1 MPQLPEMVKVLLLGR
16 VNFEGSNAFGFSAIS
31 RVSKNVYL
39 TGGFGTGL
47 GKGTVGGR
55 AGVTVARQSYT
66 CCLTSR
72 GPILYSN
79 RIQVAKEMLR

>member
-39 TGGFGTGL
+39 TGGFGYRTRERHCRWQGWRH
-47 GKGTVGGR
+47 GGSAIVHMLLDIPR
-55 AGVTVARQSYT
+55 SN
-66 CCLTSR
+66 
-72 GPILYSN
+72 PI
-79 RIQVAKEMLR
+79 